1 MPEVESGDL
10 VVAVLTY
17 KRPDDLPDVLPQ
29 LVAQLGTVDLETWLL
44 VVDNDAAGSARE
56 TVERLGLPS
65 TRYVCEPTPGIAA
78 ARNRALDEAE
88 GARLLVFIDDDE
100 RPADGWLSALVECHR
115 QERCAAVAGAVV
127 PDVERVERPVDRR
140 GRLLRP
146 ATTPDRDGAGGCQH
160 REPAD
165 RPRRAPAAGR
175 HPVRRGVRADRRV
188 GHHVHP
194 HDHRPWRSHRL
205 VRRGSCHR
213 PRPHGACD
221 PAMGAA
227 AALPQRQLVEPDLRP
242 ARERSAPADP
252 DPPASQPRRC
262 RPARRRGL
270 AHRRRVPDALEAAPG
285 PRQPHCGAW
294 GWNGRWC
301 LGWCLQRVRAR
312 PRPEASA
319 RTGIGRAR
327 LSSSPLVLWVRNPHA
342 GHNCHVLACA
352 VR

>member
-127 PDVERVERPVDRR
+127 PDVERVE
-140 GRLLRP
+140 
-146 ATTPDRDGAGGCQH
+146 
-160 REPAD
+160 
-165 RPRRAPAAGR
+165 
-175 HPVRRGVRADRRV
+175 
-188 GHHVHP
+188 
-194 HDHRPWRSHRL
+194 
-205 VRRGSCHR
+205 
-213 PRPHGACD
+213 
-221 PAMGAA
+221 
-227 AALPQRQLVEPDLRP
+227 
-242 ARERSAPADP
+242 
-252 DPPASQPRRC
+252 
-262 RPARRRGL
+262 
-270 AHRRRVPDALEAAPG
+270 
-285 PRQPHCGAW
+285 
-294 GWNGRWC
+294 
-301 LGWCLQRVRAR
+301 
-312 PRPEASA
+312 
-319 RTGIGRAR
+319 
-327 LSSSPLVLWVRNPHA
+327 
-342 GHNCHVLACA
+342 
-352 VR
+352 